1 MIECKN
7 CGRFISPD
15 NGYCDYCGQ
24 KISDEDIQAYQQKKL
39 KETSDQENKQKDIK
53 RYDSLLDTKSK
64 KIIEFFKAFNILLA
78 VINALGAL
86 VIFFVTVNFMSLPAR
101 ITIFIMGLGYAS
113 LLFMMI
119 EMLTKHFSNV
129 AQIKEINYQ
138 LFIKNKN
145 EVSNG

>member
-24 KISDEDIQAYQQKKL
+24 KIIDEDIQAYQQKKL

-113 LLFMMI
+113 LLFMII